1 MTAWMPRHL
10 VLLLALLWGGQ
21 ALAAEDDA
29 ELVLVVH
36 PDSGVA
42 TLSRSEAINIFM
54 GRHRQLPSGIT
65 ALPVDLAPA
74 RAEFYQLLADKS
86 LAQINSYWARLVFS
100 GRASPPRQAQNAAEV
115 LDIVANSRGAIGYVR
130 RQDLS
135 ANVRPLVGLATWRNM
150 QTART
155 DP

>member
-1 MTAWMPRHL
+1 MAARTLRHL
-10 VLLLALLWGGQ
+10 ILLAALAWGCQ
-21 ALAAEDDA
+21 ALADDGA

-36 PDSGVA
+36 PDSGLT
-42 TLSRSEAINIFM
+42 TLSRDEAINIFM

-74 RAEFYQLLADKS
+74 RAEFYQLLTDKT

-100 GRASPPRQAQNAAEV
+100 GRASPPRQAQDAAEV

-130 RQDLS
+130 RRDLS
-135 ANVRPLVGLATWRNM
+135 AGVRPLVGLATWRNL
-150 QTART
+150 QTAST
-155 DP
+155 AP